1 MKKENIFGWV
11 MIGIIIFVVAFAFV
25 KARSINKST
34 ESTPAAVKSGDA
46 ISVISLNGVID
57 AGSSSSFGSSS
68 EITVK
73 DVKTL
78 LNEARSDPSKA
89 LIIEINSPGGAVE
102 PTQEIYDAI
111 QQFKKDTGKKVYA
124 WMRGMAASGGYYISC
139 AADKII
145 AMPTTLTGSIGVI
158 MELVNYQG
166 LFEKI
171 GVKETVIKSGTFK
184 DMGSPVRPM
193 TSEEKNMFQAIINE
207 TYQQFFDVVE
217 KARKI
222 PADKLK
228 AIAQGQVFTGLQAK
242 ANGLVDATGNFQFVV
257 DTIKKDLNLK
267 GKPRIIR
274 HSVNRSFLS
283 SLFNE
288 KSTLSQLNFLN
299 SLSPIKVEYKFAP

>member
-1 MKKENIFGWV
+1 MKKESIFGWI
-11 MIGIIIFVVAFAFV
+11 MIGVIIFVIVFAFV
-25 KARSINKST
+25 KARSANKSVVQAPV
-34 ESTPAAVKSGDA
+34 EVKSGDA
-46 ISVISLNGVID
+46 ISVISLNGVIGED
-57 AGSSSSFGSSS
+57 TTSSFGSSD
-68 EITVK
+68 EITVS
-73 DVKTL
+73 DVQTL

-111 QQFKKDTGKKVYA
+111 VKFKKDTGKKVYV

-166 LFEKI
+166 LLNKI

-184 DMGSPVRPM
+184 DMGSPARPM
-193 TSEEKNMFQAIINE
+193 TPEEKKMFQTIIDQ

-217 KARKI
+217 KARHI
-222 PADKLK
+222 PEDKLK
-228 AIAQGQVFTGLQAK
+228 TIAQGQVFTGIQAK
-242 ANGLVDATGNFQFVV
+242 QNGLVDANGNFQFVV

-267 GKPRIIR
+267 GTPKIIR
-274 HSVNRSFLS
+274 HTVRRSFLS
-283 SLFNE
+283 TLFNE
-288 KSTLSQLNFLN
+288 KSVLSQMSFLN
-299 SLSPIKVEYKFAP
+299 SLTPVKVEYKFAP

>member
-57 AGSSSSFGSSS
+57 AGNSSSLSSGGD
-68 EITVK
+68 ITVK

-111 QQFKKDTGKKVYA
+111 QQFKKDTGKKVYV

-158 MELVNYQG
+158 MEFVNYQG

-171 GVKETVIKSGTFK
+171 GVKETVIKSGAFK

-222 PADKLK
+222 PVNKLK
-228 AIAQGQVFTGLQAK
+228 TIAQGQVFTGLQAK